1 MVKETGYDRKRIG
14 VMIQTKRSALG
25 YTQESLAEAAECSA
39 RMIASIESGTVGMS
53 IAMLLKLCR
62 LLHTT
67 PNEILLGEAPDDET
81 KWLCDWL
88 NDLEP
93 QERQTAIAIVRP
105 YLESLSK

>member
-1 MVKETGYDRKRIG
+1 MRESGYDRKRIG
-14 VMIQTKRSALG
+14 ERIQSKRSALG

-53 IAMLLKLCR
+53 IAMLLKLCI
-62 LLHTT
+62 LLRTT
-67 PNEILLGEAPDDET
+67 PNEILLGEAPDTET

-88 NDLEP
+88 NDLKP
-93 QERQTAIAIVRP
+93 AERKTAIAILRP